1 MPAMKDSFLTR
12 SDRYV
17 LPDFPITSYQLMEV
31 KEYRQGLGD
40 FMSRD
45 DVLNLKIVKKKKLRN
60 AISMNPALKYCDITL
75 IKL

>member
-1 MPAMKDSFLTR
+1 MGKEIMPVMKDSFLTR

-31 KEYRQGLGD
+31 KEYRQVPGD

-45 DVLNLKIVKKKKLRN
+45 DILNLKIVKKLM
-60 AISMNPALKYCDITL
+60 SF
-75 IKL
+75 

>member
-1 MPAMKDSFLTR
+1 MPVMKDSFLTR

-31 KEYRQGLGD
+31 KEYRQVPGD

-45 DVLNLKIVKKKKLRN
+45 DIWNLKIVKKLM
-60 AISMNPALKYCDITL
+60 SF
-75 IKL
+75 